1 MGFVFLRSAA
11 LSAVLCSLGVSPSF
25 ADGCD
30 DYQIPTVVVN
40 SPSQPT
46 VIDRQ
51 RGVADLTTLMGQHAS
66 LEHAGFVTLGV
77 TSVDYKTTLSASIQI
92 EKSRFGNWCAYPMNV
107 VVNHG
112 FSKPIMV
119 HIARELPDGSCKYR
133 KTLEHEMRHVKYHEE
148 GVWRASLE
156 INRAINSS
164 SAANFPVVG
173 NSKDEV
179 SNAANKRISEI
190 VEGAVRKVAA
200 SVKEKNDAMDTPEA
214 YRAFS
219 ALCD

>member
-11 LSAVLCSLGVSPSF
+11 LGVAFFTLTLSPSF
-25 ADGCD
+25 ADGCN
-30 DYQIPTVVVN
+30 DYQAPTVVVN

-51 RGVADLTTLMGQHAS
+51 KGVADLTTLMGQHAS

-77 TSVDYKTTLSASIQI
+77 TSVDYKTTLSASIKI

-112 FSKPIMV
+112 FSKPVMV
-119 HIARELPDGSCKYR
+119 HIAKELPNGSCKYR
-133 KTLEHEMRHVKYHEE
+133 TTLEHEMRHVKYHEE

-156 INRAINSS
+156 INKAINSS
-164 SAANFPVVG
+164 SASSFPVNG
-173 NSKDEV
+173 NSKEEV
-179 SNAANKRISEI
+179 SNAVNRRISEI
-190 VEGAVRKVAA
+190 VEGAVKRVAS
-200 SVKEKNDAMDTPEA
+200 SVRAKNDAMDTPEA

-219 ALCD
+219 ALCN